1 MKNER
6 RTVKN
11 DEEFP
16 QNRLQKRYGSTSNRF
31 FFTKTCFLPKLAEMH
46 SQWVMNILKQPP
58 SPIYREK
65 GRCLPPRGF
74 LRKISK
80 CTPITKFTPLFV
92 LYGKV
97 TEAVRK
103 CFGFD
108 FHLFF
113 LFPFTNFKWNMLTQ
127 GFQKFYGSHGSPEN
141 HFSTTRRSLPP
152 SCFLLKQP
160 NFQNFLDG
168 PRFKLLFTPLSW

>member
-1 MKNER
+1 MKNGEER
-6 RTVKN
+6 WRISIESLTEAPQLGFSSRKHIFSSKTV
-11 DEEFP
+11 
-16 QNRLQKRYGSTSNRF
+16 
-31 FFTKTCFLPKLAEMH
+31 EMH
-46 SQWVMNILKQPP
+46 SQGVRNVLKQPP

-74 LRKISK
+74 IRKISK
-80 CTPITKFTPLFV
+80 RTPITKFTSLFV

-97 TEAVRK
+97 TEALQK

-113 LFPFTNFKWNMLTQ
+113 IFPFTNVKWNMPTQ
-127 GFQKFYGSHGSPEN
+127 GFRKFYGSTEN
-141 HFSTTRRSLPP
+141 HFSTTWRSLPP

-160 NFQNFLDG
+160 NFQNVLGG
-168 PRFKLLFTPLSW
+168 PRFELLFTPLSW

>member
-1 MKNER
+1 MTKNER

-16 QNRLQKRYGSTSNRF
+16 HNRLQKRLGSVTEAPRF
-31 FFTKTCFLPKLAEMH
+31 GFSSRKHIFSPKTAEMH
-46 SQWVMNILKQPP
+46 SLGVWNILKQPP

-74 LRKISK
+74 LRKISQR
-80 CTPITKFTPLFV
+80 TPITKFTPLFV

-97 TEAVRK
+97 TEVLRK

-113 LFPFTNFKWNMLTQ
+113 SFLSPMLSEICLPKVFGNFTEALRKLQKPRKPFFNSVEEFAAQL
-127 GFQKFYGSHGSPEN
+127 
-141 HFSTTRRSLPP
+141 LPP
-152 SCFLLKQP
+152 
-160 NFQNFLDG
+160 
-168 PRFKLLFTPLSW
+168 